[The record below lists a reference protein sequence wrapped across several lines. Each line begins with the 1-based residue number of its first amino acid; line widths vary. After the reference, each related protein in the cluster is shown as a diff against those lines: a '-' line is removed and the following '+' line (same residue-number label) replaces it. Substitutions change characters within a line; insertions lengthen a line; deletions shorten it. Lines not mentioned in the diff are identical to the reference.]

1 MANVNDH
8 FSSPEMGSIPTT
20 HSVSESIIDQSG
32 TFPLGEAESD
42 SGGDAGEQDG
52 RIAICGIGL
61 RLPGGIRSC
70 DGEASSLTPDG
81 CRFFLFYFCS
91 SFFSFFSSSCFFFA
105 GYRVNYV
112 CPDYWNLLHQGRD
125 ARGPIP
131 PSRYNLSGFDSSLGG
146 KDGIR
151 IQHGY
156 FLSEDLA
163 ALDTSMFSLTRSELE
178 KTDPQQ
184 RMLLQVTR
192 ECLDDAAEPEAAYR
206 GGLIGCY
213 VGTFGDDWLL
223 MGAKDTALQSG
234 AYSVTG
240 AGDLM
245 LANRVS
251 YEYDFRGPRYFSLFL
266 TLGT

>member
-1 MANVNDH
+1 MSLPCSFL
-8 FSSPEMGSIPTT
+8 FSLWPC
-20 HSVSESIIDQSG
+20 
-32 TFPLGEAESD
+32 PLTV
-42 SGGDAGEQDG
+42 
-52 RIAICGIGL
+52 L
-61 RLPGGIRSC
+61 
-70 DGEASSLTPDG
+70 SLLI
-81 CRFFLFYFCS
+81 FFLFFIFFFFCLFP
-91 SFFSFFSSSCFFFA
+91 FFPLFFLFSSSLD
-105 GYRVNYV
+105 RELTSNV
-112 CPDYWNLLHQGRD
+112 CPDYWNLLHHGRD

-131 PSRYNLSGFDSSLGG
+131 HSRYNLSGFDSSLGG

-192 ECLDDAAEPEAAYR
+192 ECLDDAAETEAAYR